1 MHPDLAGTMMSMKPP
16 YNVNLAAETALL
28 ASLEDRSTLL
38 ERVQSIV
45 VERDRMM
52 PLLKDVPGLTPW
64 PSQANFIL
72 FQLPEEQGKRIFEGL
87 CNQGIFLRYF
97 GTNRLRDHV
106 RASVGLPHETDAV
119 VTALKQLVA
128 A

>member
-1 MHPDLAGTMMSMKPP
+1 MMFSVKPP
-16 YNVNLAAETALL
+16 YNVTLAAEVALL

-38 ERVQSIV
+38 ERVHKIV

-52 PLLKDVPGLTPW
+52 SLLKDIKGLKAW

-72 FQLPEEQGKRIFEGL
+72 IQLPEGRGKEIYEKL
-87 CNQGIFLRYF
+87 CNRGIFLRYF
-97 GTNRLRDHV
+97 SSERLKDHI
-106 RASVGLPHETDAV
+106 RSTVGLPHETDAV
-119 VTALKQLVA
+119 VDALRELVA